1 MKRVSPSLFALLI
14 LMQAGCSSSVLQLRE
29 RLHLHH
35 GELHQKIVG
44 ENELEISVLLVPGK
58 PTTNY

>member
-1 MKRVSPSLFALLI
+1 MKRVSHSLLALLI
-14 LMQAGCSSSVLQLRE
+14 LMQAACSSLVRQLRE

-35 GELHQKIVG
+35 GELHQKVVG